1 MIRSA
6 THLDFSE
13 VCNLLELQNLP
24 TADLPTSLAH
34 FLVEEMDGRIV
45 GSIGLELYGTAALL
59 RSMAVSPSHRNKG
72 IASKLVSQLIIAAG
86 EKRVR
91 SIYLITNTAE
101 LYFKKRGFVQISKD
115 EVENEVLASGEF
127 NGLCPASSTVMMMQL

>member
-1 MIRSA
+1 
-6 THLDFSE
+6 
-13 VCNLLELQNLP
+13 
-24 TADLPTSLAH
+24 
-34 FLVEEMDGRIV
+34 MDGRIV

-59 RSMAVSPSHRNKG
+59 RSMAVLPSHRNKG

-86 EKRVR
+86 AKRVR